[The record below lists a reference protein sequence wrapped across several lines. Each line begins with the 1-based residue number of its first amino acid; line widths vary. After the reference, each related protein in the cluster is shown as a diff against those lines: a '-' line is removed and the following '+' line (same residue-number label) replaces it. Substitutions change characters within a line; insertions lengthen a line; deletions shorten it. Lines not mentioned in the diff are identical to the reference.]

1 MRVHRKSVGSDLP
14 VGQEQAVYCLQ
25 ELASPG
31 KQEASFPTS
40 KAPEISDL
48 HSIQKPKNQM
58 DTHIVFNGLIEGNN
72 IVDAI
77 LNQLYIKE

>member
-1 MRVHRKSVGSDLP
+1 MRVRSKGVGSDPP

-31 KQEASFPTS
+31 KREASFPTS

-48 HSIQKPKNQM
+48 HSIQKPKDQM
-58 DTHIVFNGLIEGNN
+58 DTHIVFSGCAKCVL
-72 IVDAI
+72 V
-77 LNQLYIKE
+77 LVFPC